1 MWKTLKL
8 CLYWFSGRCTF
19 FGARHFLEILWRKG
33 YIRGKSLM
41 LTAIGAVKMHISAAN
56 IKDSVL
62 ATQYFW
68 IVIVTVFIKLEQ
80 ICFYS
85 RDCIILWHLI
95 NLPMRKLV
103 FSLAILLLNTNF
115 KLLNHWG
122 MNPKNHC

>member
-1 MWKTLKL
+1 
-8 CLYWFSGRCTF
+8 
-19 FGARHFLEILWRKG
+19 
-33 YIRGKSLM
+33 M

-85 RDCIILWHLI
+85 RDCIIL
-95 NLPMRKLV
+95 
-103 FSLAILLLNTNF
+103 
-115 KLLNHWG
+115 
-122 MNPKNHC
+122 